1 MAADF
6 YKLFWLCCLCELMRA
21 QWDRQVGS
29 AGRQAGSEASR
40 RRHVEFLRT
49 G

>member
-1 MAADF
+1 
-6 YKLFWLCCLCELMRA
+6 MRVGEGA
-21 QWDRQVGS
+21 VRLAGDLQVDAEG
-29 AGRQAGSEASR
+29 QPEAGSEASR